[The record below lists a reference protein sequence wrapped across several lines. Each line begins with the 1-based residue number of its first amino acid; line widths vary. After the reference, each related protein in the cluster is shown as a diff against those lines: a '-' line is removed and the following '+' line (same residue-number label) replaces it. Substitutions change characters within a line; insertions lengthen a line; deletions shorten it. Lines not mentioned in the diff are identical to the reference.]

1 MIESIAA
8 SLVAA
13 LSAGTAQAFTEVISD
28 YISDLQKKKEVK
40 ITLPDGSEFDVG
52 KDLDA
57 ESLSAALRTV
67 EESVGVEE
75 ASDKAEEFIEG
86 VRRTTA
92 AQRDERRLQAKL
104 TFFAALAFS
113 IVGAIVIIVGVV
125 LMFAGDTIVGGA
137 ITTASGVI
145 SGVIS
150 GILFKLN
157 SETND
162 RLDAVM
168 ADTQKLEKAQF
179 ALEMAGSIESSVERD
194 AAIREAMK
202 KL

>member
-1 MIESIAA
+1 MIESIAV

-13 LSAGTAQAFTEVISD
+13 LSAGTAKALSDVISE
-28 YISDLQKKKEVK
+28 YIGDFQKKKEVK
-40 ITLPDGSEFDVG
+40 ITLPDGSEFDVS

-57 ESLSAALRTV
+57 DSLSIALQKI
-67 EESVGVEE
+67 EESVGIEE
-75 ASDKAEEFIEG
+75 ASDRAEEFISG

-157 SETND
+157 TDTND

-168 ADTQKLEKAQF
+168 TDTQKLEKAQF
-179 ALEMAGSIESSVERD
+179 ALEMAGKIENPKERD